1 LGVRR
6 GRVTL
11 CFCCAFRFFFVA
23 YYYGTNGL
31 LDTIIME
38 GASVST
44 NPRTVEEVFKDFKGR
59 RAGMLKALTSG
70 NVGLHVV
77 FVVCCLLYMFVLKP
91 AYMFSARIDGSPSL
105 AIGDTSRSLLFLLRF
120 SWLQHNTARAENC
133 NRYAVSRSSSTS
145 MT

>member
-1 LGVRR
+1 LF
-6 GRVTL
+6 L
-11 CFCCAFRFFFVA
+11 LRFPFVVA

-31 LDTIIME
+31 LDSIIME

-77 FVVCCLLYMFVLKP
+77 FVVCCLLYMFVLKL
-91 AYMFSARIDGSPSL
+91 ACMLEQFSARIDDSPSWAL
-105 AIGDTSRSLLFLLRF
+105 GDT
-120 SWLQHNTARAENC
+120 
-133 NRYAVSRSSSTS
+133 
-145 MT
+145 